1 MNKNEFVK
9 EIKKLDKSCFY
20 LVTVDESYDSQT
32 MANIADILD
41 NQGIKSVVMPKN
53 INFKELRAK
62 NKDELLEYIK
72 REIGIKDGFDIPTN
86 PEQDRCRNCLHWFGM
101 ECTAKVI
108 CVKGSEYV
116 QRIKFK
122 KAVQHE

>member
-20 LVTVDESYDSQT
+20 LVTVDESYDFQT

-41 NQGIKSVVMPKN
+41 KQGVKSVVMPKN
-53 INFKELRAK
+53 INFKELPAES
-62 NKDELLEYIK
+62 KDELLEYIK
-72 REIGIKDGFDIPTN
+72 REIGIKDG
-86 PEQDRCRNCLHWFGM
+86 
-101 ECTAKVI
+101 
-108 CVKGSEYV
+108 
-116 QRIKFK
+116 

>member
-20 LVTVDESYDSQT
+20 LVTVNESYDFQT

-41 NQGIKSVVMPKN
+41 KQGIKSVVMPKN
-53 INFKELRAK
+53 INFKELSAK

-86 PEQDRCRNCLHWFGM
+86 PERERCRNCLHWGGRKCM
-101 ECTAKVI
+101 SKVI
-108 CVKGSEYV
+108 CVKGSEYKPIIILKKEV
-116 QRIKFK
+116 QY
-122 KAVQHE
+122 E

>member
-20 LVTVDESYDSQT
+20 LVSVDDNTDFET

-41 NQGIKSVVMPKN
+41 KQGIKSVVMPKN
-53 INFKELRAK
+53 INFKELPAES
-62 NKDELLEYIK
+62 KDELLEYIK
-72 REIGIKDGFDIPTN
+72 REIGIKDGFEVPTN
-86 PEQDRCRNCLHWFGM
+86 PEQERCRNCLHWGGR
-101 ECTAKVI
+101 ECTSKVI